1 MKYKLTLTNF
11 IISLMGVLSL
21 FFTFVKVFLDKY
33 DYNLT
38 AYILVAVFVCGV
50 MSLINVYIKRA
61 WIVNVVLLV
70 MALIYLWFFRYEIIG
85 GYMAFYNVIADAYAL
100 EFDMPMYF
108 AVPTGKWFTDANVQ
122 LMTGYSVTVIGI
134 VYSLLISKMTLVFIP
149 LFINIVF
156 PVVPLIININPPIVC
171 ILLDF
176 VFIIDMFVMTGISK
190 NGSKDRKAVSNVQMV
205 SLAIGTIVM
214 VICLV
219 ASLIIPQKGYVK
231 SSYFNKVGDFAVD
244 VYGRIENKIIS
255 IVGKKDGGNSLL
267 NGNGNTVIENE
278 KLGQVDEINYN
289 HTEMIQVDVC
299 KSSDRIYI
307 KQFIGKEYLNNS
319 WKEIEKKDSVNL
331 DSYFFEHNTSVQE
344 ITSEIINSRLSHS
357 DEEDCKKRMGINYTG
372 MKKARQLMPVYSF
385 TETAEYFDYESY
397 YHPIG
402 EDVYF
407 EYFDLNMDSI
417 QKMIDS
423 DNELLKKYTDYVYD
437 TYLQTDGKCDEQFK
451 KLLNNFKTD
460 TFSDVMLLAEYIRQH
475 LAKRCSYTL
484 QPGRIP
490 AGKDFVDYFYNTSKK
505 GYCTYFAT
513 TAVMMLRSKGVP
525 ARYVTGFAFEPD
537 ENVIDEFYIFGNEM
551 NRISVDDSSAHAWIE
566 LFIDGFGWV
575 QFDVTPGN
583 FEIREIEV
591 PAMEPT
597 SPAEETTAEKE
608 SSSDKGTDT
617 TTRHDRPTS
626 VQTKDG
632 KSENL
637 KGISK
642 TVIKNIVCVAVIIF
656 IVLIIISIIL
666 IRYRILRTGYRLDY
680 EECRKNNKKK
690 CIKYNY
696 ERMNKALTIAGFNR
710 NMDMTYKVY
719 AQFLAD
725 ECQYAEN
732 EPIQKI
738 TDLFEKAE
746 FSDNEITDEDITQS
760 EYIVDEICNRVY
772 TDIGFA
778 KKIKFKYLYYLI

>member
-231 SSYFNKVGDFAVD
+231 FSYFNKVGDFAVD

-331 DSYFFEHNTSVQE
+331 DSYFFEHNTSV
-344 ITSEIINSRLSHS
+344 
-357 DEEDCKKRMGINYTG
+357 
-372 MKKARQLMPVYSF
+372 
-385 TETAEYFDYESY
+385 
-397 YHPIG
+397 
-402 EDVYF
+402 
-407 EYFDLNMDSI
+407 
-417 QKMIDS
+417 
-423 DNELLKKYTDYVYD
+423 
-437 TYLQTDGKCDEQFK
+437 
-451 KLLNNFKTD
+451 
-460 TFSDVMLLAEYIRQH
+460 
-475 LAKRCSYTL
+475 
-484 QPGRIP
+484 
-490 AGKDFVDYFYNTSKK
+490 
-505 GYCTYFAT
+505 
-513 TAVMMLRSKGVP
+513 
-525 ARYVTGFAFEPD
+525 
-537 ENVIDEFYIFGNEM
+537 
-551 NRISVDDSSAHAWIE
+551 
-566 LFIDGFGWV
+566 
-575 QFDVTPGN
+575 
-583 FEIREIEV
+583 
-591 PAMEPT
+591 
-597 SPAEETTAEKE
+597 
-608 SSSDKGTDT
+608 
-617 TTRHDRPTS
+617 
-626 VQTKDG
+626 
-632 KSENL
+632 
-637 KGISK
+637 
-642 TVIKNIVCVAVIIF
+642 
-656 IVLIIISIIL
+656 
-666 IRYRILRTGYRLDY
+666 
-680 EECRKNNKKK
+680 
-690 CIKYNY
+690 
-696 ERMNKALTIAGFNR
+696 
-710 NMDMTYKVY
+710 
-719 AQFLAD
+719 
-725 ECQYAEN
+725 
-732 EPIQKI
+732 
-738 TDLFEKAE
+738 
-746 FSDNEITDEDITQS
+746 
-760 EYIVDEICNRVY
+760 
-772 TDIGFA
+772 
-778 KKIKFKYLYYLI
+778 